1 MLIVM
6 KPNAAASEVDAVV
19 NVVEAVGLRAHPMPG
34 ATRTAIGITGNEG
47 PIDGRRFEN
56 LPGVAEVIRVTK
68 PYKLITLDLR
78 PEKTVVRVGDA
89 IIGGSALA
97 VISGPCAVESREQA
111 FAIAEIVQQSGARFF
126 RGCVWKPRT
135 SPYTFQGLGDKGW
148 EIMADIRQ
156 SFGLKIV
163 TEALEVSHID
173 LIERCGDII
182 QIGARNMQN
191 FSLLRRAGRSTLP
204 VLLKRG
210 MAATLE
216 EWLLAA
222 EYVMAEGNYNV
233 ILCERGVRTF
243 AQHTRNTLD
252 LASVPAIRRISH
264 LPVIVDP
271 SHGTGSAYMVT
282 PLARA
287 GIAVGADGLMIEV
300 HNKPELALSDG
311 AQALTPAEYLQLVA
325 EVRAIHELVSC
336 SHGPVGCVSTTQSDQ
351 PQSAGYD
358 FGQMDLKHSSTTRA
372 AAHR

>member
-6 KPNAAASEVDAVV
+6 KTNATAYEIDA
-19 NVVEAVGLRAHPMPG
+19 VVEAVHAMGLRAHPLAGP
-34 ATRTAIGITGNEG
+34 TRTAIGITGNTGVIEG
-47 PIDGRRFEN
+47 RGFEN

-78 PEKTVVRVGDA
+78 PEKTIVRIGDA
-89 IIGGSALA
+89 TIGGGELA
-97 VISGPCAVESREQA
+97 IIAGPCAIENREQA
-111 FAIAEIVQQSGARFF
+111 FAVAEAVRQSGARFF
-126 RGCVWKPRT
+126 RGGVWKPRT
-135 SPYTFQGLGDKGW
+135 SPYTFQGLGDKAW

-156 SFGLKIV
+156 AFGLKIV
-163 TEALEVSHID
+163 TEAVDESNVD
-173 LIERCGDII
+173 LIERHGDII
-182 QIGARNMQN
+182 QIGARSMQN
-191 FSLLRRAGRSTLP
+191 FSLLKRAGRSKLP

-222 EYVMAEGNYNV
+222 EYIMAEGNYNV

-271 SHGTGSAYMVT
+271 SHGTGTAYMVT

-300 HNKPELALSDG
+300 HNQPELALSDG
-311 AQALTPAEYLQLVA
+311 AQALTPSQYAQLVN
-325 EVRAIHELVSC
+325 EVRAIRKL
-336 SHGPVGCVSTTQSDQ
+336 T
-351 PQSAGYD
+351 SAED
-358 FGQMDLKHSSTTRA
+358 
-372 AAHR
+372 

>member
-1 MLIVM
+1 M
-6 KPNAAASEVDAVV
+6 KPSATARDVDAVLKLI
-19 NVVEAVGLRAHPMPG
+19 ETIGLRPHPMPG
-34 ATRTAIGITGNEG
+34 ATRTAIGITGNQG

-78 PEKTVVRVGDA
+78 PEKTIVQIEGA
-89 IIGGSALA
+89 TIGGSELA
-97 VISGPCAVESREQA
+97 IIAGPCAIESREQA
-111 FAIAEIVQQSGARFF
+111 FAVAEAVKRSGARFF
-126 RGCVWKPRT
+126 RGCIWKPRT
-135 SPYTFQGLGDKGW
+135 SPYTFQGLGEKAW
-148 EIMADIRQ
+148 EIMTAIRDE
-156 SFGLKIV
+156 FGLKIV
-163 TEALEVSHID
+163 TEAVEESHVD
-173 LIERCGDII
+173 LIEKYGDVI

-191 FSLLRRAGRSTLP
+191 FSLLKRAGRSKLP

-222 EYVMAEGNYNV
+222 EYIMAEGNYNV

-271 SHGTGSAYMVT
+271 SHGTGTAYMVT

-300 HNKPELALSDG
+300 HNQPELALSDS
-311 AQALTPAEYLQLVA
+311 AQALTLSQYAQLIE
-325 EVRAIHELVSC
+325 EVHAIHQLTV
-336 SHGPVGCVSTTQSDQ
+336 
-351 PQSAGYD
+351 
-358 FGQMDLKHSSTTRA
+358 
-372 AAHR
+372 